1 MQFMNLELPLLITI
15 RSHGRTFTA
24 ELPWDADMDQIAEAL
39 RGLLVAASWPVDLVD
54 QYITTE

>member
-1 MQFMNLELPLLITI
+1 MNLELPLLITI

-39 RGLLVAASWPVDLVD
+39 RGLLVAASWPVDVVN

>member
-1 MQFMNLELPLLITI
+1 
-15 RSHGRTFTA
+15 
-24 ELPWDADMDQIAEAL
+24 MDQIAEAL